1 MQGRYRTNSIAVA
14 AEVSPPKVAVLML
27 FAIVLMALL
36 LARPSPAFAGW
47 PLNSAASVLCG
58 FGQSYS
64 AADGSSSTH
73 TGADLASS
81 SGASVCAPF
90 SGTVSFVG
98 RVPAPG
104 GGSTTVLAMTVTTA
118 EGNVT
123 LLPLE
128 SACVAKGQ
136 QVAEGEQVGR
146 LAGTGDLSSAAA
158 HLHVGLRKGEL
169 YIDPMSVMKWV
180 APQEQPK
187 AEEPATVLE
196 GGTAGAIAGA
206 GAATAAAASGV
217 GAGSPAVE
225 GSAASAQAGTGAA
238 SSVQQAELR
247 AATAGEALSPGVS
260 VAGGEARLANSQVS
274 VGSGST
280 ASRIYEPSAAEII
293 QGCVDRAIA
302 KIVSFVKGGF
312 KGGALVLLAVLFGI
326 GCLWPL
332 WRMGRKGLSEVSVGS
347 EGNDVAA
354 VAGQ

>member
-1 MQGRYRTNSIAVA
+1 MQGRYRTNSIAVV
-14 AEVSPPKVAVLML
+14 AEASPPKTVVLVL
-27 FAIVLMALL
+27 FAMALMALL
-36 LARPSPAFAGW
+36 LVRPSPAFAGW
-47 PLNSAASVLCG
+47 PLSSAASVACG

-64 AADGSSSTH
+64 AADGSPSTH
-73 TGADLASS
+73 TGTDLVSS
-81 SGASVCAPF
+81 PGASVCAPF

-104 GGSTTVLAMTVTTA
+104 GGGTTVLAMTVATA

-128 SACVAKGQ
+128 SACASKGQ
-136 QVAEGEQVGR
+136 QVAEGEEVGC
-146 LAGTGDLSSAAA
+146 LAGGGDLSSAAA

-187 AEEPATVLE
+187 VEKPATVLE
-196 GGTAGAIAGA
+196 GGTAGSVAG
-206 GAATAAAASGV
+206 ATAAAVSV
-217 GAGSPAVE
+217 GAGSSSVVE
-225 GSAASAQAGTGAA
+225 GSAASAQAGAGAA

-260 VAGGEARLANSQVS
+260 VAGGEAQLANSQVS

-280 ASRIYEPSAAEII
+280 ASRIYEPSAAEIV
-293 QGCVDRAIA
+293 QGCIDRAIA
-302 KIVSFVKGGF
+302 KVASFVKGGF
-312 KGGALVLLAVLFGI
+312 KGGALMLLAVLFGI